1 MVVEGRGIDLGNV
14 GNAAYFYCHSEK
26 GRARERGRK
35 ERKRGRKEG
44 EENKDTT
51 VPEILQPVVCSSV
64 SIHVW
69 S

>member
-26 GRARERGRK
+26 GRAREGEEGERG
-35 ERKRGRKEG
+35 GKEG
-44 EENKDTT
+44 EENKDTP

>member
-1 MVVEGRGIDLGNV
+1 MQLIFIVTQR
-14 GNAAYFYCHSEK
+14 K
-26 GRARERGRK
+26 GERERGGGR
-35 ERKRGRKEG
+35 RGRGGKEG
-44 EENKDTT
+44 EENKDTP